1 MAGPQRKPVNKKKI
15 LPVKKTR
22 VANVD
27 YKDVNLLKKFIAKQP
42 ALAEPWTPKLQSISL
57 NYTAQSGTAHL
68 DDERPAAFSDAAVEF
83 FHVDAFGVAREHL
96 WLNRARPW
104 ADQGAPSLLPPHPAA
119 GELLIGIAGDVVE
132 VKDGYGRNFLLP
144 QGKAIRWTRGTEK
157 QIDGIKRARDAR
169 EVRGVEHA
177 QELRAQLEGL
187 TVSVAARVSEQGH
200 LFGAVTASDV
210 AVAVKKAG
218 GPTIDKRAV
227 SFAKPVKSVGSHTA
241 AVKLHSAVTAHV
253 PFAVVAQ

>member
-1 MAGPQRKPVNKKKI
+1 MKLI
-15 LPVKKTR
+15 LTGT
-22 VANVD
+22 VD
-27 YKDVNLLKKFIAKQP
+27 
-42 ALAEPWTPKLQSISL
+42 KL
-57 NYTAQSGTAHL
+57 
-68 DDERPAAFSDAAVEF
+68 
-83 FHVDAFGVAREHL
+83 
-96 WLNRARPW
+96 
-104 ADQGAPSLLPPHPAA
+104 
-119 GELLIGIAGDVVE
+119 GIAGDVVE
-132 VKDGYGRNFLLP
+132 VKDGYGRNYLLP

-218 GPTIDKRAV
+218 GPTIDKRTV